1 MKGTCPSCSEYV
13 EFEIA
18 LLDTVTGQK
27 GPGCPECDRSFSFGQ
42 LRRQQ
47 EKMFGRPSQR
57 L

>member
-1 MKGTCPSCSEYV
+1 MKGTCPSCSSHV

-18 LLDTVTGQK
+18 LLDTITGQR
-27 GPGCPECDRSFSFGQ
+27 GPACPECDTVFTAAQ